1 MLQKMTKIQVIG
13 PKDDLHSTV
22 DFLYNLGTVHLEDA
36 STTIAPGD
44 TMLRRVQAGPKVD
57 IAGAL
62 VKVSGMFHLL
72 PTMPVNETLK
82 AQIYEGLRWKNDEE
96 LVDEANQVIS
106 ELETLTKDLATRK
119 SDIEF
124 TLTNLT
130 HYEEVIQKLQPLEA
144 QLPVLEGFEVTVI
157 LIQREFKDVLEIVR
171 AALVEITHNQFELM
185 SADVDEATTAAVTVF
200 NKQYSDQVHSFIWS
214 QNVNEVRL
222 PAEYLGKPFDQ
233 VLTLVEERRQKSK
246 VEMSAVNEELAE
258 LSEHWYPKLSVLKE
272 VLEDRNEELSVF
284 SKFGQTDYT
293 FFMVGWVPKKQLA
306 NTKNA
311 LKEAFEGR
319 VIVNDLK
326 VSRQEEYNAP
336 ALYDNPRVVKPFET
350 LSNLIGTPQH
360 GEIEPTLLLALFFP
374 FFFGL
379 MVGDIGYGICILA
392 FALVVRRFYGRRSNT
407 IKQLMNILIIC
418 SIPTMFF
425 GYLYGEFF
433 GNLGHMMGWIA
444 PVTINGLTL
453 DRINIIVPL
462 LIFTIAVGIFHVFFG
477 LSLGVVNARK
487 RSNKKLVCTRA
498 GMMLALA
505 SIIVILLAVVAV
517 IPSVLVAPGIV
528 LLIIGIPLVMY
539 GGGIAG
545 AIEIMSAFTNVLS
558 YARLMAIGIASVI
571 LALVANTLG
580 SSMGIVLVGVLI
592 AVLLHGLNVVLCMFS
607 PSLQSLRLHIV
618 EFYSK
623 FYEGGGRP
631 YDPFK
636 RGTAK

>member
-1 MLQKMTKIQVIG
+1 MLQKMTKVQVIG

-57 IAGAL
+57 VAGAL

-72 PTMPVNETLK
+72 PTMPVNGALK
-82 AQIYEGLRWKNDEE
+82 AQIYEGLRWKNDDE
-96 LVDEANQVIS
+96 LVDEANHVIS
-106 ELETLTKDLATRK
+106 ELETITKDLATRK

-144 QLPVLEGFEVTVI
+144 QLPILEGFEVTVI

-171 AALVEITHNQFELM
+171 SALVEITHNQFELM
-185 SADVDEATTAAVTVF
+185 SADVDDATTAAVTVF
-200 NKQYSDQVHSFIWS
+200 NKRYSDQVHAFIWS

-222 PAEYLGKPFDQ
+222 PPEYLDKPFDQ
-233 VLTLVEERRQKSK
+233 VLTLVDEQRVKST

-258 LSEHWYPKLSVLKE
+258 LSRNWYPKLSVLKE

-284 SKFGQTDYT
+284 TKFGQTDYT
-293 FFMVGWVPKKQLA
+293 FVMIGWVPKKQLA

-311 LKEAFEGR
+311 LKKAFEGR
-319 VIVNDLK
+319 IIVNDLS
-326 VSRQEEYNAP
+326 VSREESYNAP
-336 ALYDNPRVVKPFET
+336 SCYDNPRVVKPFET
-350 LSNLIGTPQH
+350 LSNLIGTPRH

-379 MVGDIGYGICILA
+379 MVGDIGYGICILV
-392 FALVVRRFYGRRSNT
+392 FALVVRWFYGRRSPT

-433 GNLGHMMGWIA
+433 GNLGQMMGWIQ
-444 PVTINGLTL
+444 PVTIDGVTL
-453 DRINIIVPL
+453 DRIKIIVPL
-462 LIFTIAVGIFHVFFG
+462 IIFTVAIGVFHVFFG
-477 LSLGVVNARK
+477 LSIGVVNARR
-487 RSNKKLVCTRA
+487 RSNQKLVCTRV
-498 GMMLALA
+498 GMILALA
-505 SIIVILLAVVAV
+505 SIIVILLAIVAV
-517 IPSVLVAPGIV
+517 VPSILVAPGIV
-528 LLIIGIPLVMY
+528 LLVIALPLIIY

-545 AIEIMSAFTNVLS
+545 AIEVMSTFTNVLS
-558 YARLMAIGIASVI
+558 YARLMAIGMASVV
-571 LALVANTLG
+571 LALVANELG
-580 SSMGIVLVGVLI
+580 SSMGIVFVGLLV

-607 PSLQSLRLHIV
+607 PSIQALRLHIV

-623 FYEGGGRP
+623 FYEGGGRL